1 MKITEKNI
9 NRLKEAFVK
18 KHSLKEGII
27 DYIFG
32 KVLVKKLSNDS
43 DFLAMAK
50 KLDSDM
56 QEIRDKVEKLKKDG
70 KPIPRLYKHILNID

>member
-32 KVLVKKLSNDS
+32 KVLVNKLSNDKN
-43 DFLAMAK
+43 FVAMAK

-56 QEIRDKVEKLKKDG
+56 QEIRDKVEQLKKDG

>member
-32 KVLVKKLSNDS
+32 KVLVSKLSNDS
-43 DFLAMAK
+43 EFLAMAS
-50 KLDSDM
+50 KLDKDM
-56 QEIRDKVEKLKKDG
+56 QKLRDKVEQLKKDG
-70 KPIPRLYKHILNID
+70 KPIPASYKTMLNIK

>member
-1 MKITEKNI
+1 MQITEKNI

>member
-70 KPIPRLYKHILNID
+70 KPIPPHYKAILNIK